1 MIKNTTNAFMGGYE
15 SPDAKVLSLM
25 GQAEILAQSGN
36 YGQSG
41 HAGADD
47 SYNVYGED
55 F

>member
-25 GQAEILAQSGN
+25 GQAEILASSGAF
-36 YGQSG
+36 S
-41 HAGADD
+41 APSAFIDD
-47 SYNVYGED
+47 EQE